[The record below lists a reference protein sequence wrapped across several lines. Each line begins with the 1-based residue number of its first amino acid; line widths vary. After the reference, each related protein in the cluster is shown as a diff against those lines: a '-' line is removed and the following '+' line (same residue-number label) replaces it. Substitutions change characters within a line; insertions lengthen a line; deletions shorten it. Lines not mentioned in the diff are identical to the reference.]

1 MRFMAMTGAA
11 ALAMALAACSGG
23 TGTTNDAAM
32 DDTAFGNDMGLDNMV
47 DGNMMA
53 AGGAA
58 IAALKTAD
66 GKDAGSA
73 TVTEADGALH
83 VTLAAAGLP
92 AGTHAVHIH
101 TTGKCD
107 APTFETAGGH
117 WNPTDTHHGIN
128 NPQSPKPHLG
138 DLPNMEVGADGNGT
152 LDFDVVGATLAGLLD
167 TDGAALVVHADA
179 DDLKSDPSGNA
190 GGRIACGVITAQ

>member
-1 MRFMAMTGAA
+1 M
-11 ALAMALAACSGG
+11 
-23 TGTTNDAAM
+23 N
-32 DDTAFGNDMGLDNMV
+32 DTAFGNDMGLDNMV

-83 VTLAAAGLP
+83 VALTATGLP

-101 TTGKCD
+101 TTGKRSEEH
-107 APTFETAGGH
+107 TSEL
-117 WNPTDTHHGIN
+117 
-128 NPQSPKPHLG
+128 QSL
-138 DLPNMEVGADGNGT
+138 MRISYAV
-152 LDFDVVGATLAGLLD
+152 FC
-167 TDGAALVVHADA
+167 
-179 DDLKSDPSGNA
+179 LKKKKHKL
-190 GGRIACGVITAQ
+190 